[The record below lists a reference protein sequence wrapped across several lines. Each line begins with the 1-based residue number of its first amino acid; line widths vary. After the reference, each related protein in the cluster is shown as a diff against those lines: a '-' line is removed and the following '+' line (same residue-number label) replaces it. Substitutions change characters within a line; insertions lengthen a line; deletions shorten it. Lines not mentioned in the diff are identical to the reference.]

1 LSFRSRINRLER
13 RVPHT
18 DPANTWNATPEDRA
32 ALVRAVFR
40 RLHRPDPFPPLEGTG
55 YLDTFFPWFRAGGH
69 YLPSIAD
76 AVDEEPSGIGFLP

>member
-18 DPANTWNATPEDRA
+18 DPANTWKATPEDRA

-40 RLHRPDPFPPLEGTG
+40 RLHRRDPFPSLEGTC
-55 YLDTFFPWFRAGGH
+55 YLGAFFPWFRAGGH
-69 YLPSIAD
+69 YSPSM
-76 AVDEEPSGIGFLP
+76 VDSVEEETLALGFLP